1 MNRNEKV
8 LIVSLI
14 ALAFVLV
21 PVLEVGAYS
30 SAKVIQYPMG
40 TVCGDAQ
47 AGAWST
53 PSFSGAS
60 SFFGAS
66 VTFTVSNMVITPSLT
81 TTNKGT
87 ITASSGTVT
96 ATFNK
101 REVVTAT
108 FPALTGT
115 YKISGTSMN
124 IKFKISSVTITT
136 DTLFAFTGSIPGSVI
151 PKLTIPCTT
160 SDT

>member
-1 MNRNEKV
+1 MNRNKKV

-21 PVLEVGAYS
+21 PVLEVGAFT
-30 SAKVIQYPMG
+30 SAKVMIYPLG

-47 AGAWST
+47 AGAYST
-53 PSFSGAS
+53 TLFMGTS
-60 SFFGAS
+60 SFFGAT
-66 VTFTVSNMVITPSLT
+66 VTFTVSNMVLTPSLT
-81 TTNKGT
+81 IKNRGT

-101 REVVTAT
+101 KVAVMAT

-115 YKISGTSMN
+115 YKISGTNME

-136 DTLFAFTGSIPGSVI
+136 DTLFTFIGTIPGSII
-151 PKLTIPCTT
+151 PKITIPCMTT
-160 SDT
+160 DA